1 MLIKRIVMTIPLV
14 IVAVMFSS
22 TLSANQ
28 SGDDVLIG
36 LMNTDYYLLD
46 KKEKKQYEKDLNIA
60 LKSRTLSEILL
71 LDESVLEGKAL
82 EIFQAALEK
91 QLKNNK
97 TLSLLPV
104 DGTEVV
110 ISQVVS
116 VEGGG
121 TQQELFKAAQIWATG
136 AFFFRKIGGEQ
147 NSFMMLGGQQ
157 THPVMGQLEASM
169 RSRAVLV
176 GSTKDEMLNLRLY
189 QYLQTKGMTIRTLVV
204 QSNVTLQFRD
214 GRYRIVIDDMKYD
227 HYNHY
232 TGNQQRFY
240 LGGGCQAN
248 GTMFEFQNVCSAAE
262 GARREAL
269 IQLQSDRKKFV
280 ADLIKGIESNLLGSP
295 LDDW

>member
-1 MLIKRIVMTIPLV
+1 MLLKRIVITISLA
-14 IVAVMFSS
+14 IVACISSS
-22 TLSANQ
+22 TLSASQ
-28 SGDDVLIG
+28 SDGDALIA
-36 LMNTDYYLLD
+36 LMNTDYYVLD
-46 KKEKKQYEKDLNIA
+46 KKEKKQYEKDLEIA
-60 LKSRTLSEILL
+60 LKSITLSEILL

-116 VEGGG
+116 VEGA
-121 TQQELFKAAQIWATG
+121 TQQELFRAAQTWATG
-136 AFFFRKIGGEQ
+136 AVFFRKIGGEQ

-157 THPVMGQLEASM
+157 THPIMGQLEASM
-169 RSRAVLV
+169 RSRAVLL
-176 GSTKDEMLNLRLY
+176 GSIKDEMLHFRLY
-189 QYLQTKGMTIRTLVV
+189 QYLQTKGMTIRTLMVD
-204 QSNVTLQFRD
+204 SNVTLQFRD
-214 GRYRIVIDDMKYD
+214 DRYRIVIDDMKYD

-240 LGGGCQAN
+240 LGGDCQAN